1 MNEETPNKFIPREF
15 EGRKL
20 MGKVYLWNKSKFAP
34 IAKENLPNKT
44 IDGKVLRVVRAS
56 CDCRVI
62 RKQKTPNKRER
73 ERAK

>member
-1 MNEETPNKFIPREF
+1 VNEETPNKFIPREF
-15 EGRKL
+15 EG
-20 MGKVYLWNKSKFAP
+20 KVYLWSKSKFTP